1 MSFCRETSDGVA
13 KCWLFSQ
20 AKCKYIYNLQLSFF
34 FSRQSHWCKNW
45 QYFTVSPVTH
55 LPVVASQ
62 YRPYLSLVPMT
73 VYAWRNET
81 HKRIRNA
88 WEKAHVACSRH
99 SDGGDQVNLYT
110 ASAKKK
116 HKGKNEGRWVGV
128 RELPIIFCLHP
139 TNFSPTPHH
148 LNPWNRLGVI

>member
-1 MSFCRETSDGVA
+1 MSFCRETSDGIA

-55 LPVVASQ
+55 LPAVASQ

-81 HKRIRNA
+81 HKRMRNA

-116 HKGKNEGRWVGV
+116 TRGKKMRGDGWEWGNCQ
-128 RELPIIFCLHP
+128 LFFACTQLIFCPLP
-139 TNFSPTPHH
+139 TIWIPGT
-148 LNPWNRLGVI
+148 G